1 MVAAR
6 YLPFVGGIETHIH
19 EVGAR
24 MAAFG
29 HQITV
34 LTTDPTGDLPA
45 VEEVRGMRIARV
57 RAWPRRRDYYFSP
70 GIYRELSR
78 GSWDIAHFQGYNT
91 FVAPIGLLAAV
102 RRGLPFVLTFHSGGH
117 SSAWRNSVRR
127 LQHFLLR
134 PLVARADR
142 LIGVSR
148 FETDFFRQRMRIE
161 RRRFE
166 TVPNGAELP
175 VPSETRAR
183 QEGNLLVSIGRL
195 ERYKGH
201 HRVIEAFPELLRL
214 VPDARLRIVGSGP
227 YEPALRRLVRD
238 LRLEERITIG
248 AIPSAERQRLADLL
262 AEAALVV
269 LLSEYEAHPVAI
281 MEALA
286 LRRPALVADTSGL
299 REFAGQ
305 GLCRAIP
312 LDAPAGAVAEAVAE
326 ELQGGRMLPQV
337 SLPDWDACT
346 RQLLGIY
353 ENVLSGAGRG
363 LPVRDRGRPID
374 VRSEP
379 A

>member
-1 MVAAR
+1 
-6 YLPFVGGIETHIH
+6 
-19 EVGAR
+19 
-24 MAAFG
+24 
-29 HQITV
+29 
-34 LTTDPTGDLPA
+34 
-45 VEEVRGMRIARV
+45 
-57 RAWPRRRDYYFSP
+57 
-70 GIYRELSR
+70 
-78 GSWDIAHFQGYNT
+78 
-91 FVAPIGLLAAV
+91 V

-117 SSAWRNSVRR
+117 SSALRNSVRR
-127 LQHFLLR
+127 LQHAVLR

-142 LIGVSR
+142 LIGVSQ
-148 FETDFFRQRMRIE
+148 FETNFFSRRMKLDRN
-161 RRRFE
+161 RFV

-175 VPSETRAR
+175 VPSSAR
-183 QEGNLLVSIGRL
+183 GQDGANLIVSIGRL

-201 HRVIEAFPELLRL
+201 HRVVNAFPELLRR

-238 LRLEERITIG
+238 LRLEDRVTIG

-262 AEAALVV
+262 AEASLVV

-286 LRRPALVADTSGL
+286 LRRPALVSDTSGL
-299 REFAGQ
+299 HELAER

-312 LDAPAGAVAEAVAE
+312 LNAGASEVADAIAR
-326 ELQGGRMLPQV
+326 ELQGGRMVPQF

-353 ENVLSGAGRG
+353 EDVLSGAGRG
-363 LPVRDRGRPID
+363 SPVRGGGRLINAQ
-374 VRSEP
+374 SEP

>member
-1 MVAAR
+1 MIR
-6 YLPFVGGIETHIH
+6 RPPRSTLFPY
-19 EVGAR
+19 
-24 MAAFG
+24 
-29 HQITV
+29 
-34 LTTDPTGDLPA
+34 TTLF
-45 VEEVRGMRIARV
+45 R
-57 RAWPRRRDYYFSP
+57 S
-70 GIYRELSR
+70 
-78 GSWDIAHFQGYNT
+78 
-91 FVAPIGLLAAV
+91 
-102 RRGLPFVLTFHSGGH
+102 HSGGH

-183 QEGNLLVSIGRL
+183 QGGNLLVSIGRL

-299 REFAGQ
+299 RELAGQ
-305 GLCRAIP
+305 GCRAIA

-363 LPVRDRGRPID
+363 SPVRDRGRPID

>member
-1 MVAAR
+1 MIAAR

-183 QEGNLLVSIGRL
+183 QEGKLVVSIGRL

-299 REFAGQ
+299 RELAGQ

-337 SLPDWDACT
+337 SLPDWDVCT

-363 LPVRDRGRPID
+363 SPVRDRGRPID
-374 VRSEP
+374 ARSEP